1 MPGCGGTGSSF
12 GAAGACLGGF
22 WQAGRGAGVLIAFLV
37 VSSVIGFLVEA
48 AIAALVV
55 AVIVLAIKAAFYRN
69 QLSSKRPDSEVR
81 EPRYSSPLPR
91 HNPPDVD
98 DELARLKR
106 EMGG

>member
-1 MPGCGGTGSSF
+1 MRWF
-12 GAAGACLGGF
+12 KVAAIA
-22 WQAGRGAGVLIAFLV
+22 ASVLIVYLV
-37 VSSVIGFLVEA
+37 ISSVIGLFIEA

-69 QLSSKRPDSEVR
+69 QLSSKRPDSEIR
-81 EPRYSSPLPR
+81 EPRYSSPVSR
-91 HNPPDVD
+91 HNTRDVD